1 MVCLMLSG
9 AQNSPRCLRGG
20 SVSSPGVRMRVSW
33 ARIET
38 GRERQREGRL
48 RVLDLE
54 TTEYEGQAV
63 RENGSIIDLTPL
75 RRGW

>member
-1 MVCLMLSG
+1 
-9 AQNSPRCLRGG
+9 
-20 SVSSPGVRMRVSW
+20 MRVSW